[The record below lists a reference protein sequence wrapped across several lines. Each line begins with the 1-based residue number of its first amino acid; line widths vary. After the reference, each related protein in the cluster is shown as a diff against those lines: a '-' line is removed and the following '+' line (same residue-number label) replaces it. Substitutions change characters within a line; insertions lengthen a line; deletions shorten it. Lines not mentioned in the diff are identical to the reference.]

1 MTIDLFIAL
10 MTFAFVTSISPGPNN
25 TMILASGVNF
35 GVRRSIP
42 HMLGI
47 GCGFTLMVV
56 IVGLGLGKIFSAYP
70 VAYTGMKIVGGA
82 YMLWLAWKIATA
94 KLAEEGEAAAGAP
107 LTFVQAALF
116 QWVNPKG
123 WVMSI
128 TALSAYT
135 VASDYR
141 LGLITVVLTFALLSF
156 SSCTTWALFGMGL
169 RHVLNDP
176 RYFRGI
182 NIALAALLVASL
194 VPMLWH

>member
-82 YMLWLAWKIATA
+82 YMLWLAWKIANA
-94 KLAEEGEAAAGAP
+94 GPMGEMNAAGAP
-107 LTFVQAALF
+107 VTFVQAALF
-116 QWVNPKG
+116 QWVNPKA
-123 WVMSI
+123 WVMAI
-128 TALSAYT
+128 TANATYSIVGQPVISAFI
-135 VASDYR
+135 VGGA
-141 LGLITVVLTFALLSF
+141 FALMSAPSNLTWVIFGSLLRKLLS
-156 SSCTTWALFGMGL
+156 
-169 RHVLNDP
+169 DP
-176 RYFRGI
+176 KTLQIF
-182 NIALAALLVASL
+182 NITMAVLLVLSL
-194 VPMLWH
+194 APLLWH